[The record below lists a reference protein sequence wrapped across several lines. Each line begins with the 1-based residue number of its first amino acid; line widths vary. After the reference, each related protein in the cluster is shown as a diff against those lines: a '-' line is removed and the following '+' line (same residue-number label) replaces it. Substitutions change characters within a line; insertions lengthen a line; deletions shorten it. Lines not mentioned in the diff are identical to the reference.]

1 MDDYRPEWDDRK
13 ELADVFQGAC
23 LFPVTGLSEAFYTAL
38 LRVANWGY
46 DQRKQENT
54 DDQDRA
60 ADRNPDVAAMLRLAR
75 ADAYRQGV
83 KDGRAQI
90 GRGRAMTTWLHHRM
104 CDECGERMRPMLKCL
119 HCGKWFQPH
128 EQEQKC
134 CKRGHGDKYRAK
146 RLRNRATP
154 EPRKVFIYRCETC
167 TATFAYT

>member
-90 GRGRAMTTWLHHRM
+90 GRA
-104 CDECGERMRPMLKCL
+104 
-119 HCGKWFQPH
+119 
-128 EQEQKC
+128 EQ
-134 CKRGHGDKYRAK
+134 
-146 RLRNRATP
+146 
-154 EPRKVFIYRCETC
+154 
-167 TATFAYT
+167 